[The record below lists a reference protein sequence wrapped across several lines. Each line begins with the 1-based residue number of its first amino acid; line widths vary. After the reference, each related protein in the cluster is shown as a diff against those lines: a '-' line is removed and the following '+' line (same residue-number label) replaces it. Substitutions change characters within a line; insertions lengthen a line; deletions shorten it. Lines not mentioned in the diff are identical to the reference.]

1 MAAGDSKEPDK
12 DPNRL
17 VTLIAHGGAGK
28 TTLAESILHAAG
40 ATDRPGQVDA
50 GTSILDHEPEEIT
63 RKITIS
69 AALAGFAWNGHHI
82 DIIDTPGYGNFIE
95 ETKGCLRISDGA
107 VVLVS
112 AISGVKTET
121 ERLWKFN
128 CEYEVPRIAFVNKM
142 DRDRANFFRAI
153 GDMEKAFVREGLA
166 VQIPVGAEAGFKGH
180 VDLVTMKAWTV
191 PANGGRETEGEI
203 PPELAGEA
211 AAYRKKLVEK
221 AAETDDAL
229 LEKYLDAGDLTED
242 EIRAGLRNGTIHGD
256 FVPVLCGSALKG
268 IGARALLDALI
279 SYLPGP
285 EEKAG
290 ITPIIGTDP
299 KGGKAV
305 TRRPAKDESFSGL
318 VFKTVADPF
327 TGRLSFVRIYSGRLK
342 PDGAVYNVTR
352 SARERVG
359 TVFSL
364 VGKKQT
370 PLTEAGPGQVVAIPK
385 LKETLTG
392 DTLADEQHPILFAPA
407 KHPEPVISFALAPRG
422 KADDDKVSAGIARIL
437 EEDPA
442 LRYHWDEET
451 REMILGGMGQV
462 HLEVALERLKRKFGV
477 DVEMKTPKVP
487 YHETIRGKARVQGR
501 YKKQTGGHGQY
512 GDCWL
517 SVEPLPRGGGFEFVD
532 KVVGG
537 AIPRQYIPAVEK
549 GVVEALKEGVLADC
563 PIVDVRV
570 TVDDGSYHTVD
581 SSEMA
586 FKIAGSMAV
595 KKALAESKPV
605 LLEPVMS
612 VEVDV
617 PDEAL
622 GAVIGDLN
630 GRRGKVQGVDPQAG
644 GQKIRA
650 VVPMAEMLTYA
661 QSLNPL
667 TAGRGVYTM
676 EFSHYEEIP
685 SHLAGKIISA
695 RKGEAETARK

>member
-12 DPNRL
+12 DPNRI

-121 ERLWKFN
+121 ERLWKFT

-268 IGARALLDALI
+268 IGARAL
-279 SYLPGP
+279 PGR
-285 EEKAG
+285 A
-290 ITPIIGTDP
+290 D
-299 KGGKAV
+299 
-305 TRRPAKDESFSGL
+305 L
-318 VFKTVADPF
+318 VPS
-327 TGRLSFVRIYSGRLK
+327 R
-342 PDGAVYNVTR
+342 
-352 SARERVG
+352 
-359 TVFSL
+359 
-364 VGKKQT
+364 
-370 PLTEAGPGQVVAIPK
+370 
-385 LKETLTG
+385 
-392 DTLADEQHPILFAPA
+392 
-407 KHPEPVISFALAPRG
+407 
-422 KADDDKVSAGIARIL
+422 
-437 EEDPA
+437 
-442 LRYHWDEET
+442 
-451 REMILGGMGQV
+451 
-462 HLEVALERLKRKFGV
+462 
-477 DVEMKTPKVP
+477 
-487 YHETIRGKARVQGR
+487 
-501 YKKQTGGHGQY
+501 TGGEG
-512 GDCWL
+512 GDH
-517 SVEPLPRGGGFEFVD
+517 
-532 KVVGG
+532 
-537 AIPRQYIPAVEK
+537 
-549 GVVEALKEGVLADC
+549 ADH
-563 PIVDVRV
+563 R
-570 TVDDGSYHTVD
+570 DGPQ
-581 SSEMA
+581 
-586 FKIAGSMAV
+586 G
-595 KKALAESKPV
+595 
-605 LLEPVMS
+605 
-612 VEVDV
+612 
-617 PDEAL
+617 
-622 GAVIGDLN
+622 
-630 GRRGKVQGVDPQAG
+630 GRR
-644 GQKIRA
+644 
-650 VVPMAEMLTYA
+650 
-661 QSLNPL
+661 
-667 TAGRGVYTM
+667 
-676 EFSHYEEIP
+676 
-685 SHLAGKIISA
+685 
-695 RKGEAETARK
+695 